1 MTKDLTSLT
10 KGKPIRISLR
20 LFGALA
26 MAAVALTPKT
36 ALAHEGEGACSNA
49 SLKETVAFSCSGT
62 VGITSTS
69 TGVPASG
76 VGVFTFDGKGGGAGT
91 QTVVADGA
99 IFLGPFAPFTG
110 TYTVNPDC
118 TASATFSPAGA
129 PMTHFDIAIFKT
141 GFFGIETDPGT
152 VVSCVQNNQ

>member
-1 MTKDLTSLT
+1 MKVLASHTKR
-10 KGKPIRISLR
+10 KPILISLH
-20 LFGALA
+20 LLGALA
-26 MAAVALTPKT
+26 LATVAITSKA

-49 SLKETVAFSCSGT
+49 SLKETIAFSCSGT

-69 TGVPASG
+69 TGVPAAG

-91 QTVVADGA
+91 QTVIADGA

-129 PMTHFDIAIFKT
+129 PMTHFDIAIFKS
-141 GFFGIETDPGT
+141 GFFGVETDAGT
-152 VVSCVQNNQ
+152 VVSCVQNKM

>member
-1 MTKDLTSLT
+1 MKVLASLT
-10 KGKPIRISLR
+10 KGKPTRNL
-20 LFGALA
+20 LHLLGALA
-26 MAAVALTPKT
+26 VAGVALMPR
-36 ALAHEGEGACSNA
+36 AAFAHEGGGSCSDA
-49 SLKETVAFSCSGT
+49 SLKGTVAFSCSGT

-69 TGVPASG
+69 AGVPAAG
-76 VGVFTFDGKGGGAGT
+76 AGIFTFDGKGGGSGT

-99 IFLGPFAPFTG
+99 IFVGPLAPFTG

-141 GFFGIETDPGT
+141 GFFGVETDAGT
-152 VVSCVQNNQ
+152 VVSCVQNKQ

>member
-1 MTKDLTSLT
+1 MKVLASLT
-10 KGKPIRISLR
+10 KGKLTRKL
-20 LFGALA
+20 LHLLGALA
-26 MAAVALTPKT
+26 VAAVALMPK
-36 ALAHEGEGACSNA
+36 AAWAHEGGGGCSDA
-49 SLKETVAFSCSGT
+49 SLKGTVAFSCSGT

-69 TGVPASG
+69 TGVSAAG
-76 VGVFTFDGKGGGAGT
+76 VGVFTFDGKGGGSGT

-99 IFLGPFAPFTG
+99 IFLGPLAPFTG

-141 GFFGIETDPGT
+141 GFFGVETDAGT
-152 VVSCVQNNQ
+152 VVSCVQNKQ